1 MKLIEWYL
9 DTSHDFGWK
18 YTSFTN
24 ENYFVI
30 TLGMNHNWTFFS
42 DEKISQFQNL
52 MKKRLEDIAQLKNSL

>member
-52 MKKRLEDIAQLKNSL
+52 MKKDLKT